1 MAQNIIAANWK
12 MNNDEYSSK
21 KLAYDFLKLLDR
33 KNDNKTLKILCVP
46 YPFLSSVDNMCSGT
60 DSVFVGAQNCSSFEQ
75 GAFTGEVS
83 TLMLKSLG
91 IKYVIIGHS
100 ERRELFSE
108 KNEDILNKI
117 IQSIEKE
124 IYPIFCCGEPLSI
137 RNKSTHVDYV
147 LNQLQETVLKLNKE
161 SFKKVIIAY
170 EPIWAIGSG
179 KTASN
184 EDIKEMHGAIR
195 DGIKNKYGSS
205 VSKNTS
211 ILYGGSVKALNA
223 KDIFDL
229 EDVDGGLIGGA
240 SLEAQEFIDIVNSI
254 S

>member
-1 MAQNIIAANWK
+1 M
-12 MNNDEYSSK
+12 S
-21 KLAYDFLKLLDR
+21 LFGLLD
-33 KNDNKTLKILCVP
+33 L
-46 YPFLSSVDNMCSGT
+46 
-60 DSVFVGAQNCSSFEQ
+60 E
-75 GAFTGEVS
+75 
-83 TLMLKSLG
+83 
-91 IKYVIIGHS
+91 
-100 ERRELFSE
+100 
-108 KNEDILNKI
+108 
-117 IQSIEKE
+117 
-124 IYPIFCCGEPLSI
+124 
-137 RNKSTHVDYV
+137 
-147 LNQLQETVLKLNKE
+147 
-161 SFKKVIIAY
+161 
-170 EPIWAIGSG
+170 

-211 ILYGGSVKALNA
+211 ILYGGSVKALSA